1 MSCLCSTLYMNTYE
15 GIGTKRVVKQCA
27 RNLPVTWF
35 LTAMEKP
42 LYRQLSTCAATSNK
56 ACKFPYYLRVCSNIQ
71 FSGIRLHSGVLE
83 LFNTEYFRNSPGISE
98 VSFKIFAPVVVSRAP
113 TDATRRDP
121 LTVVSW
127 CRSSLPTRN
136 GSDESRPRRP
146 CSARVLYTHRNN
158 IA

>member
-1 MSCLCSTLYMNTYE
+1 MNTYE

-113 TDATRRDP
+113 TDATRPTYCCQLMP
-121 LTVVSW
+121 LLTANAKWQRRVKAETTLF
-127 CRSSLPTRN
+127 CA
-136 GSDESRPRRP
+136 GS
-146 CSARVLYTHRNN
+146 VYTSKQYCLTNA
-158 IA
+158 ILCV